1 MRFDLEA
8 LSAVVPVDQLDEAR
22 NFYASRPS
30 GHGPTS
36 FDELTEIRARTPA
49 PAPAEPP
56 ALEETVDRDDL
67 RVPVRITLP
76 VSGRIRGVYL
86 NIHGGGF
93 YMGSAARDDVSNREL
108 ADDLEIVVVGVGYRL
123 SPEYPWPAAPDDCE
137 AVAAWLVENAAS
149 HFGSSRLIIG
159 GRSAGASLALTTLI
173 RLRDKGVADGFAGA
187 ALQFGTYDMSAQ
199 TPAGRLIADEYFLRA
214 YVGHVADRTA
224 PDISP
229 IYADLHGLPPTLM
242 VVGREDVLLEDNLAM
257 AGRLSAA
264 GNDIELRIYP
274 EAPHGFTCHPLA
286 LARTARRGIDAWMLE
301 RLGISDAEQQVPS

>member
-1 MRFDLEA
+1 M
-8 LSAVVPVDQLDEAR
+8 
-22 NFYASRPS
+22 
-30 GHGPTS
+30 
-36 FDELTEIRARTPA
+36 
-49 PAPAEPP
+49 
-56 ALEETVDRDDL
+56 
-67 RVPVRITLP
+67 
-76 VSGRIRGVYL
+76 
-86 NIHGGGF
+86 
-93 YMGSAARDDVSNREL
+93 
-108 ADDLEIVVVGVGYRL
+108 
-123 SPEYPWPAAPDDCE
+123 
-137 AVAAWLVENAAS
+137 
-149 HFGSSRLIIG
+149 IIG